1 MTESEEHVAAFAR
14 AFDLDPRTVRSDTP
28 LSSVGW
34 RGTPTDWLLVAD
46 HLRLSLT
53 TDPRISTEPRTI
65 GDVLAIVHASA
76 STR

>member
-1 MTESEEHVAAFAR
+1 MTSIEEQVAAFAR
-14 AFDLDPRTVRSDTP
+14 AFDMDPRSVRSDTP
-28 LSSVGW
+28 LTSVGW

-46 HLRLSLT
+46 HLRISLT
-53 TDPRISTEPRTI
+53 TDPQMSTEPRTI